1 LLVVEV
7 LSPTGVVG
15 ADCLQVPVGHGADPY
30 LFPRRRDDQQ
40 LATLALIGCKAVSGL
55 VQVDE
60 PLPGASP
67 DPSRI
72 SW

>member
-15 ADCLQVPVGHGADPY
+15 ADCLQVPVGRWADPN

-40 LATLALIGCKAVSGL
+40 LATLALFWGEAVSGF
-55 VQVDE
+55 V
-60 PLPGASP
+60 
-67 DPSRI
+67 
-72 SW
+72 